1 MNPSTSSIEYAQIW
15 YESVLR
21 NCRVNK
27 TTLHIGKPGRH
38 TLKILCGDAGTVLQ
52 KIVLDFGGM
61 QRSYQGPP
69 PTRAEEVHW
78 EKKNDPKIRIV
89 LFSRRRETSLRTSG
103 NGVPGVVTAGS

>member
-38 TLKILCGDAGTVLQ
+38 TLKILAATPARC
-52 KIVLDFGGM
+52 FR
-61 QRSYQGPP
+61 RSLYWISAHAALLPGAAAH
-69 PTRAEEVHW
+69 RAEEVH
-78 EKKNDPKIRIV
+78 
-89 LFSRRRETSLRTSG
+89 
-103 NGVPGVVTAGS
+103 